1 MHLWC
6 LKDLQTLF
14 QDFPIIMPRNKNN
27 NIKTYYLHLP
37 EVFVNFTFHTMCSKS
52 KWDKALILV
61 VGVVLVQGIIQTFV
75 QLVKIEQN
83 NCPACFHADLDAIDI
98 PTYLFWERHFQR
110 YIIYDCQNY
119 KIITLSANVH
129 FCFRDFHQSTPFF
142 RIHLSLEKI
151 IWLRYKDHIPSLSVS
166 RKRETWTTTMNWYP
180 YYLVEK

>member
-1 MHLWC
+1 MHYHHHHYIMHLWC

-110 YIIYDCQNY
+110 YIINDCQNY
-119 KIITLSANVH
+119 KIITLLFIPISGISIN
-129 FCFRDFHQSTPFF
+129 QL
-142 RIHLSLEKI
+142 LSLESTCLLRKLFGYVIRI
-151 IWLRYKDHIPSLSVS
+151 IFRV
-166 RKRETWTTTMNWYP
+166 
-180 YYLVEK
+180 